1 MVTLTNLTSWRID
14 EELLGKIADGL
25 ILAAEGKRLKE
36 ISIVFISEARI
47 KQINRQYRRKDQA
60 TDVLGF
66 EELNEIF
73 ICPAYIKKQAKS
85 RKAQFGREL
94 KRALIHGILH
104 LKGYDHEKGGEHAK
118 IMRGL
123 EEKFLQK
130 INDRRKK

>member
-1 MVTLTNLTSWRID
+1 MVTLTNLTGWRID
-14 EELLGKIADGL
+14 EDLLRKTAEELIS
-25 ILAAEGKRLKE
+25 AANGKRLKD

-60 TDVLGF
+60 TDVLAF
-66 EELNEIF
+66 KQLNEIF
-73 ICPAYIKKQAKS
+73 ICPAFIKKQAKS
-85 RKAQFGREL
+85 RKARFGSEL

-104 LKGYDHEKGGEHAK
+104 LKGYDHEKGEEYAK